1 MSFSSSVVFVLSLL
15 LIDSIWL
22 KGASRL
28 HAEMALKVQN
38 SPLKVSPLWAAGFYI
53 LAAVACK
60 KVIVP
65 LSGGKDLFK
74 TGALIGLLMYGTFD
88 FTNKAIFSKYPS
100 DYAIM
105 DTAWGT
111 FAMGAASYIT
121 VEICKRLAI
130 PL

>member
-1 MSFSSSVVFVLSLL
+1 MQSAVVFIISLL

-28 HAEMALKVQN
+28 HAEMALAVQN
-38 SPLKVSPLWAAGFYI
+38 SPLKVSPMWAAGFYL
-53 LAAVACK
+53 LAALAFK

-65 LSGGKDLFK
+65 LSGGKDVFK
-74 TGALIGLLMYGTFD
+74 TGALLGLLMYGTFD

-100 DYAIM
+100 DYALM

-111 FAMGAASYIT
+111 FAMGASSYVT
-121 VEICKRLAI
+121 VEVCKRLGI